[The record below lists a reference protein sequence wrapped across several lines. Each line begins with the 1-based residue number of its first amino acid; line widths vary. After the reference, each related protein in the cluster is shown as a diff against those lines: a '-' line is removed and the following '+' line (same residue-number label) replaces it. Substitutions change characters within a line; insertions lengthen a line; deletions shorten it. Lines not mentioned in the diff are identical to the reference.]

1 MVAWNQGV
9 VDAMKKIFSVFGV
22 LTVSIILLTAGLS
35 CSSENK
41 ISLGQEFALSVGSTV
56 VISGEDLSLKF
67 VEVTADSRCPTG
79 VVCVWAGEA
88 KCRMLVIYQG
98 TESEVVF
105 TQPGSSAGMQNLFQ
119 KYTVSFKLEP
129 YPESGK
135 QIESADYKLIATIT
149 K

>member
-1 MVAWNQGV
+1 
-9 VDAMKKIFSVFGV
+9 MKKIFSVFGV
-22 LTVSIILLTAGLS
+22 LTVSLLLLAASFS
-35 CSSENK
+35 CTSENK
-41 ISLGQEFALSVGSTV
+41 ISLGKEFTLPIGNTV
-56 VISGEDLSLKF
+56 VIDGENLSLKF

-88 KCRMLVIYQG
+88 KCRMLVTYRE
-98 TESEVVF
+98 TESEVIF

>member
-1 MVAWNQGV
+1 
-9 VDAMKKIFSVFGV
+9 MKKMFSVFGV
-22 LTVSIILLTAGLS
+22 LTVFILLLAAGFS
-35 CSSENK
+35 CSSGNK
-41 ISLGQEFALSVGSTV
+41 ISLGQEFTLPVGSTAA
-56 VISGEDLSLKF
+56 ISGEDLSLKF
-67 VEVTADSRCPTG
+67 IEVTTDSRCPTG

-88 KCRMLVIYQG
+88 KCRMLVTYQG
-98 TESEVVF
+98 TESEVVI

-135 QIESADYKLIATIT
+135 QIESADYKLITTIT